1 MARKSK
7 EANEQATMKKMAEDS
22 VSQNVAETT
31 NYDAIGIVNRSRC
44 GGTLREVREKQ
55 GFSTQEIANRLRL
68 SNKQIESLEADNFSA
83 LPEAMIIKGFIR
95 NYAKLLKIDAEPLLD
110 AYAVMSPS
118 KAPQSFAL
126 KPTANVKVTNYQKP
140 NSGRYVLI
148 GLTLLMGLGAWFFY
162 QHYIQ
167 KPNPINP
174 TAALTKP
181 NTNAVEAM
189 PEPALPAA
197 ERTAD
202 GLSTELTL
210 PAAPTVSTEAALANP
225 VRLDAAANAEGVA
238 TAPAPVAPS
247 GSPLSPQPPA
257 IVNQALPNQTSQA
270 DISATLPTDGNRKL
284 ELSATQETWV
294 SVRDAS
300 GKEIYT
306 KILFAGNR
314 EVIDAKPPLNITFGN
329 SLGATLVVDSKPVDL
344 APHTKANIARLQID

>member
-1 MARKSK
+1 MARKLK
-7 EANEQATMKKMAEDS
+7 EANEQATMKKMAADS
-22 VSQNVAETT
+22 ISQNVAETT

-118 KAPQSFAL
+118 KAPQSFTL
-126 KPTANVKVTNYQKP
+126 KPTANVQVTNYQKP
-140 NSGRYVLI
+140 NSGRYVLM

-181 NTNAVEAM
+181 NTNAVEAL
-189 PEPALPAA
+189 PEAALPAA
-197 ERTAD
+197 ERTTD
-202 GLSTELTL
+202 GLSTELAL
-210 PAAPTVSTEAALANP
+210 PAAPKVSTEAALANVIP
-225 VRLDAAANAEGVA
+225 LDAAENAAGVA
-238 TAPAPVAPS
+238 TAPAPVASS

-257 IVNQALPNQTSQA
+257 IVNQTLPNQTSQA
-270 DISATLPTDGNRKL
+270 DISAILPTDGNRKL
-284 ELSATQETWV
+284 ELNATQETWV

-314 EVIDAKPPLNITFGN
+314 EVIDAKPPLNITVGN
-329 SLGATLVVDSKPVDL
+329 ALGATLVVDSKPVDL
-344 APHTKANIARLQID
+344 APHTRTNVARLKID